1 LTTARIYVFVLVAA
15 VAAISSANGNRAQ
28 QRANGAA
35 GQAPALQ
42 FERVHALRPDEGV
55 FAYARV
61 TPDGRY
67 LAYASQERNRP
78 RNAPFGRTITVV
90 DLKTREVMYTEPG
103 IDAYWSNDGSRMIYS
118 SAAGAGGVSIR
129 HHPDGPIAR
138 QVAPAE
144 LGDYYSWAVRG
155 GRNLIVT
162 ILSNFYYL
170 DGDRAAMPHGRVPA
184 CPAIGTGE
192 RPLVSHDGRRI
203 TTFVRGTVVVRNLTD
218 CNDII
223 ETGIGG
229 GKADFSWDGR
239 HVAMHVLKEDGR
251 GYEIQVV
258 DLQEK
263 TVRTVTNLPGSS
275 LFPSWLRDGRL
286 FFNYDGDDY
295 RGFVIASD
303 FMNVPTRPLRADRGH
318 VPSNLAWKDLF
329 PETPVPAQNLNLV
342 MVWSTWSAHSPEALI
357 WLQQTREY
365 FADRGKDIGVMTA
378 IEPATRPDDAV
389 AMRKRYDITLP
400 EIRLDPQ
407 RFVRTEGKNQIPTT
421 LLFRDGNVAD
431 TKLGAQ
437 PFVELRDWVL
447 LFDSTVALRDSPT
460 SVSAHR

>member
-1 LTTARIYVFVLVAA
+1 MQRIYAFILAGA
-15 VAAISSANGNRAQ
+15 LAAIWSANGNRAE
-28 QRANGAA
+28 QRANNAA
-35 GQAPALQ
+35 GDVPALQ
-42 FERVHALRPDEGV
+42 VERVHALRPDEGV
-55 FAYARV
+55 FAYARA
-61 TPDGRY
+61 TADGRF

-90 DLKTREVMYTEPG
+90 DLKTREVIYTEPG

-129 HHPDGPIAR
+129 HHPEGRIVR
-138 QVAPAE
+138 QVAPAD
-144 LGDYYSWAVRG
+144 LGDYYSWAVRD
-155 GRNLIVT
+155 GRDLIVT

-170 DGDRAAMPHGRVPA
+170 DGDRAVMPHGRVPA

-203 TTFVRGTVVVRNLTD
+203 TTFVRGTVVIRNLTD
-218 CNDII
+218 CNDIV

-239 HVAMHVLKEDGR
+239 YVATHVLKENGR

-258 DLQEK
+258 DLQQK

-295 RGFVIASD
+295 RGFVIVSD
-303 FMNVPTRPLRADRGH
+303 FMNVPARPLRADRGR
-318 VPSNLAWKDLF
+318 VPSDLAWNDLF
-329 PETPVPAQNLNLV
+329 PETPAPAQNMNLV
-342 MVWSTWSAHSPEALI
+342 MVWSTWSAHSPEALM
-357 WLQQTREY
+357 WLEQARDY
-365 FADRGKDIGVMTA
+365 FADSGRDIGVMTA

-389 AMRKRYDITLP
+389 AMRMRYEVTLP

-407 RFVRTEGKNQIPTT
+407 RFVRTAAKNQIPTT
-421 LLFRDGNVAD
+421 LLFRGGKVAD
-431 TKLGAQ
+431 TRLGAQ
-437 PFVELRDWVL
+437 SFVELRDWVRA
-447 LFDSTVALRDSPT
+447 FE
-460 SVSAHR
+460 

>member
-1 LTTARIYVFVLVAA
+1 MTTSRISALVLV
-15 VAAISSANGNRAQ
+15 VLLAAIWSANAGRAQ
-28 QRANGAA
+28 PRGNGAA
-35 GQAPALQ
+35 AQAPALQ
-42 FERVHALRPDEGV
+42 YERVHALRPDEGV

-61 TPDGRY
+61 SPDGRY
-67 LAYASQERNRP
+67 LAYASQERGRP
-78 RNAPFGRTITVV
+78 DNVPLGRTITVV
-90 DLKTREVMYTEPG
+90 DLQTHEVMFTEPG

-118 SAAGAGGVSIR
+118 SARPGGVSIR
-129 HHPDGPIAR
+129 HHPGGQIAR
-138 QVAPAE
+138 QIAPAE
-144 LGDYYSWAVRG
+144 LGDYYSWAVRD
-155 GRNLIVT
+155 GRDLIVT

-170 DGDRAAMPHGRVPA
+170 DGDRAVMPPGRVPA
-184 CPAIGTGE
+184 CPTIGTGE
-192 RPLVSHDGRRI
+192 RPLVSHDGKRI

-229 GKADFSWDGR
+229 GKTDFSWDGR
-239 HVAMHVLKEDGR
+239 YVATHVLKGDRR

-258 DLQEK
+258 DLQQK
-263 TVRTVTNLPGSS
+263 TARTVTNLPGSS

-303 FMNVPTRPLRADRGH
+303 FMNVPTRPLRADRDLIPP
-318 VPSNLAWKDLF
+318 VLAWDDLF
-329 PETPVPAQNLNLV
+329 PETPAPAQTINLV

-357 WLQQTREY
+357 WLQQARDY
-365 FADRGKDIGVMTA
+365 FAGQGKNIGVMTA

-389 AMRKRYDITLP
+389 AMMRRYEIALP

-407 RFVRTEGKNQIPTT
+407 RFVRTEAKNQIPTT
-421 LLFRDGNVAD
+421 LLFRGGRVVD

-437 PFVELRDWVL
+437 SFGELRDWVRA
-447 LFDSTVALRDSPT
+447 FE
-460 SVSAHR
+460 

>member
-1 LTTARIYVFVLVAA
+1 MTATRVYAFVVVAVLAA
-15 VAAISSANGNRAQ
+15 VWSATGNRAQ

-35 GQAPALQ
+35 GRAPGLQ

-67 LAYASQERNRP
+67 LAYASQERDQP
-78 RNAPFGRTITVV
+78 RSAPFGRTITVV
-90 DLKTREVMYTEPG
+90 DLKTREVMHTEPG

-129 HHPDGPIAR
+129 HHPGGSIAR
-138 QVAPAE
+138 RVAPAE
-144 LGDYYSWAVRG
+144 LGDYYSWAVRD

-170 DGDRAAMPHGRVPA
+170 EGDRAVMPHGRVPA
-184 CPAIGTGE
+184 CPRIGTGE

-203 TTFVRGTVVVRNLTD
+203 TTFVRGTVVVRNLMD

-223 ETGIGG
+223 DTGIGG

-318 VPSNLAWKDLF
+318 VPSNLAWTDLF
-329 PETPVPAQNLNLV
+329 PETPEPAQTLNLV

-357 WLQQTREY
+357 WLQQAREH
-365 FADRGKDIGVMTA
+365 FADRGNNIGVITA

-389 AMRKRYDITLP
+389 AMRKRYGITLP
-400 EIRLDPQ
+400 DIRLDPQ
-407 RFVRTEGKNQIPTT
+407 RFVRTEAKNQIPTT
-421 LLFRDGNVAD
+421 LLFRDGKVVD

-437 PFVELRDWVL
+437 PFAELRDWVL
-447 LFDSTVALRDSPT
+447 AFESTGAPRDS
-460 SVSAHR
+460 SANRSHQ